1 MLVAFCHEQV
11 KALANKT
18 GETAHL
24 AMREGKQALL
34 IDHHAVSHQIL
45 VVSGQTAE
53 FMPHDCGAH
62 GKALLGDCG
71 IVELRAIFGDSRF
84 QAYTPRTIVSIEKM
98 AQACAKIKADGV
110 EDDDREYVE
119 NVRCTAAPTRDND
132 GTVVTA
138 IGISAPLTRS
148 PRQREAVL
156 ARQLSAAASEAS
168 AVLSA
173 EGQQSHLRSRGA

>member
-1 MLVAFCHEQV
+1 MAGATTSWAFDLGVVRKYDWSMLVAFCHEQV

-34 IDHHAVSHQIL
+34 IDHPAVGHPIL
-45 VVSGQTAE
+45 VVSGQAAE
-53 FMPHDCGAH
+53 FMPHYCGAH

-71 IVELRAIFGDSRF
+71 IAELRAIFGDSRF

-138 IGISAPLTRS
+138 I
-148 PRQREAVL
+148 
-156 ARQLSAAASEAS
+156 
-168 AVLSA
+168 
-173 EGQQSHLRSRGA
+173 SRRL

>member
-138 IGISAPLTRS
+138 I
-148 PRQREAVL
+148 
-156 ARQLSAAASEAS
+156 
-168 AVLSA
+168 
-173 EGQQSHLRSRGA
+173 SRRL

>member
-1 MLVAFCHEQV
+1 MLVAFGHEQV

-18 GETAHL
+18 GETAHP
-24 AMREGKQALL
+24 AVRKGKQALL

-45 VVSGQTAE
+45 VVSGRAAE
-53 FMPHDCGAH
+53 FMPYDCGAH
-62 GKALLGDCG
+62 SKALLGDCG
-71 IVELRAIFGDSRF
+71 IAELRAIFGDSRF

-98 AQACAKIKADGV
+98 GQACAEIKADGAPH
-110 EDDDREYVE
+110 DHREYVE
-119 NVRCTAAPTRDND
+119 NARSMAAPIRDND

-168 AVLSA
+168 AVLGA
-173 EGQQSHLRSRGA
+173 EGHQSHLRSRGA